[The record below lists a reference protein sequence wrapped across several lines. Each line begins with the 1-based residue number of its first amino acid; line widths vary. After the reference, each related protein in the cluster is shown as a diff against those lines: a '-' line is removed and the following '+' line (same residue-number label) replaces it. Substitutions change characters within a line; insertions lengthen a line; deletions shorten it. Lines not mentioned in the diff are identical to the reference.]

1 MSFGYALK
9 KFREGRGLTLREL
22 GKLCEIDHT
31 YIHRLETEER
41 NSPSE
46 ETVES
51 LARALKLDGRRARM
65 LRILPGQKACGQLV
79 ELFLEDE
86 ERPMEVFEPLLHMN
100 FRGKRPRTL
109 DDWRQKADML
119 QRLLDD
125 E

>member
-1 MSFGYALK
+1 MSFGHALK
-9 KFREGRGLTLREL
+9 KFREGRRLTLREF
-22 GKLCEIDHT
+22 GKLCGIDHT

-51 LARALKLDGRRARM
+51 LVRTLKLDGRRARM
-65 LRILPGQKACGQLV
+65 LRILAGQKASEQLV
-79 ELFLEDE
+79 EVFLEDE
-86 ERPMEVFEPLLHMN
+86 ERPLEVLEPLLHMS
-100 FRGKRPRTL
+100 FRGKRPNTL

-119 QRLLDD
+119 QRLMND

>member
-51 LARALKLDGRRARM
+51 LVRNLKLDGRRARM
-65 LRILPGQKACGQLV
+65 LRILPANKYKTLRRVRCWQILTK
-79 ELFLEDE
+79 
-86 ERPMEVFEPLLHMN
+86 RLL
-100 FRGKRPRTL
+100 RPRQL
-109 DDWRQKADML
+109 
-119 QRLLDD
+119 RLAPEDVHM
-125 E
+125 